1 MDDRPQVTPELVTD
15 GVARTTHL
23 FQERVPCAYPV
34 RLTMGP
40 DGTHTVWLDTPQRPV
55 RTLE

>member
-23 FQERVPCAYPV
+23 FQERVPCANRY
-34 RLTMGP
+34 G
-40 DGTHTVWLDTPQRPV
+40 
-55 RTLE
+55 